1 MTTVTTLKPTQQI
14 GFLDA
19 FFAGVP
25 LENVSFQ
32 LPDGTRWPDDRPRAA
47 LILLKRPE
55 ALGLLF
61 SAPDE
66 RTLAEAF
73 LRGDVDVVG
82 DLGAAVELADV
93 LAARG
98 GVKQELLRSWFQVTR
113 RPASPP
119 PGKGWRRLRDFVAA
133 QHTRA
138 RDRQA
143 VSFHYDVS
151 NEFFQLWLDPRMI
164 YSCAYFERPEDD
176 LATAQ
181 TAKLEYLCRKL
192 RIQPGQRVL
201 DIGCG
206 WGGFALY
213 AARHHHVRVRGIT
226 LSERQAQLAT
236 DRVKEA
242 GLESAITIEL
252 RDIRDLEGAGAF
264 DAIVSVGMSE
274 HVGRKQLP
282 GYFGKVAELLRPGGA
297 FLNHAIGHGVIP
309 RRAHGAAFMQ
319 EMVFPDSETPPIA
332 TVLAAGEGEGLEVRD
347 VENLREHY
355 RLTLRHWQARL
366 EAQQPAALGA
376 VDERTFRLW
385 RLYLASAARGFERG
399 HLAIYQALFAKP
411 DRRGHAHFPLT
422 RRDWYP

>member
-1 MTTVTTLKPTQQI
+1 MTTLATLKPTQQI

-19 FFAGVP
+19 FFADVP
-25 LENVSFQ
+25 LESVSIQ
-32 LPDGTRWPDDRPRAA
+32 LPNGTVWPDDQPRAA
-47 LILLKRPE
+47 VITLKRPD

-61 SAPDE
+61 GAPDE

-98 GVKQELLRSWFQVTR
+98 GVKQELLRTWLQVTR

-119 PGKGWRRLRDFVAA
+119 RGQGWRRWRDFSGAR
-133 QHTRA
+133 HTRE

-164 YSCAYFERPEDD
+164 YSCAYFEERETD

-226 LSERQAQLAT
+226 LSEQQAQLAT
-236 DRVKEA
+236 TRVKEA
-242 GLESAITIEL
+242 GLESAISIEL
-252 RDIRDLEGAGAF
+252 RDIRDVDGAEAF

-274 HVGRKQLP
+274 HVGRRQLP
-282 GYFGKVAELLRPGGA
+282 GYFGKVASLLRPGGA

-309 RRAHGAAFMQ
+309 RRAHGETFMQ
-319 EMVFPDSETPPIA
+319 EMVFPDSETPSIP

-355 RLTLRHWQARL
+355 RLTLRHWAARL
-366 EAQQPAALGA
+366 EAQQPAALA
-376 VDERTFRLW
+376 SVDERTFRLW
-385 RLYLASAARGFERG
+385 RLYLASAARNFERG

-411 DRRGHAHFPLT
+411 DGRGNAHVPLT
-422 RRDWYP
+422 RRDWYV